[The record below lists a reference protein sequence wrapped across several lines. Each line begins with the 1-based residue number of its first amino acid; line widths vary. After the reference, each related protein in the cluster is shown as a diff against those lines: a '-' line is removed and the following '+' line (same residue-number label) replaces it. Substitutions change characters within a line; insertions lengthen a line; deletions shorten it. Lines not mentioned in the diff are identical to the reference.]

1 MGGCSPS
8 LWQMKGQGSRCLGK
22 GPGVGCACA
31 ALGGASQLGRAPSRR
46 GTSALAPTP
55 GIAGRQQADT
65 VEIHQGF
72 TCPSVPQQALQW
84 ERGSW
89 EAGALQRFVQSL
101 SKVSPSEHKEGPA
114 LPAPQ
119 PGIFVGQHCG

>member
-8 LWQMKGQGSRCLGK
+8 LWQMKGQGSHCLGK
-22 GPGVGCACA
+22 GPGVGRACA
-31 ALGGASQLGRAPSRR
+31 PLGGASQLGRAPRRR
-46 GTSALAPTP
+46 GTSALTPVP
-55 GIAGRQQADT
+55 GIAGRQQAET

-72 TCPSVPQQALQW
+72 TCFPLFPCKPFSGNGGPGKLALS
-84 ERGSW
+84 RG
-89 EAGALQRFVQSL
+89 L

-114 LPAPQ
+114 QPAPQ